1 MFYSSGQYFYNNPS
15 SRKPKPKVEAKPI
28 QYAFKDEVDY
38 LKQIVDRHD
47 IEIHQC
53 LQATDVNRKDCE
65 QMYQAID
72 ILKHDVQYVK
82 QLANYLY
89 ERAESAPSVAKRK
102 RRVTICA
109 GEQRVEVY
117 R

>member
-1 MFYSSGQYFYNNPS
+1 MYYNFYNSP
-15 SRKPKPKVEAKPI
+15 SRKPKVEVESI

-38 LKQIVDRHD
+38 LKQIVDKYD

-53 LQATDVNRKDCE
+53 LQETDVNRKDCE

-72 ILKHDVQYVK
+72 ILKHDVQSVK

-89 ERAESAPSVAKRK
+89 ERVESAPSVAKRK
-102 RRVTICA
+102 RKVTICA